1 MELVSKELG
10 LAKRDEA
17 PVLARMSRD
26 YIEQGLN
33 WRWRT
38 PAILNMIR
46 NPEAVVLCARCRR
59 TGADATGLPPGSA
72 GGRHGTADGRWRG
85 TVIGGFGIMQYAM
98 ERAHLN
104 LLAVHPSLRRHGL
117 ASDLLAWLEETASPA
132 TPASTS
138 RCAPA
143 TPAAAPSTGPAAT
156 RKRTS
161 SRVTT
166 AASRP
171 PSGCTNGC
179 VRKALKL

>member
-1 MELVSKELG
+1 MELVSTEFG

-26 YIEQGLN
+26 YVEQGLN

-46 NPEAVVLCARCRR
+46 DPEAVVLCARCQRSGNN
-59 TGADATGLPPGSA
+59 GAGLPSRPA
-72 GGRHGTADGRWRG
+72 AGRHGTADGRWHG

-117 ASDLLAWLEETASPA
+117 ASDLLAWLE
-132 TPASTS
+132 
-138 RCAPA
+138 
-143 TPAAAPSTGPAAT
+143 
-156 RKRTS
+156 K
-161 SRVTT
+161 T
-166 AASRP
+166 AAVAGIARVDLEVRARNTGGRAFYRARGYDEADFVP
-171 PSGCTNGC
+171 RYYSG
-179 VRKALKL
+179 VEAAIRMHKRLR

>member
-59 TGADATGLPPGSA
+59 TGSDGTGLQPGSA
-72 GGRHGTADGRWRG
+72 DGRHGTADGRWRG

-117 ASDLLAWLEETASPA
+117 ASDLLAWLEETALVAGNARVDLEVRARNTGGRAFYRARGYEEADFVPRYYSGVE
-132 TPASTS
+132 
-138 RCAPA
+138 
-143 TPAAAPSTGPAAT
+143 AAI
-156 RKRTS
+156 RMHKRL
-161 SRVTT
+161 R
-166 AASRP
+166 
-171 PSGCTNGC
+171 
-179 VRKALKL
+179 

>member
-46 NPEAVVLCARCRR
+46 NPEAVVLCARCQR
-59 TGADATGLPPGSA
+59 TGSDATGFQPGSRA
-72 GGRHGTADGRWRG
+72 GRHGTADGRWRG

-117 ASDLLAWLEETASPA
+117 ASDLLAWLEETALVAGNARVDLEVRARNTGGRAFYRVRGYEEADFVP
-132 TPASTS
+132 
-138 RCAPA
+138 RYYGGVE
-143 TPAAAPSTGPAAT
+143 AAI
-156 RKRTS
+156 RMHKRL
-161 SRVTT
+161 R
-166 AASRP
+166 
-171 PSGCTNGC
+171 
-179 VRKALKL
+179 

>member
-1 MELVSKELG
+1 MELVSTEFG

-26 YIEQGLN
+26 YVEQGLN

-46 NPEAVVLCARCRR
+46 DPEAVVLCARCQRS
-59 TGADATGLPPGSA
+59 GNNGSGLPSRPA
-72 GGRHGTADGRWRG
+72 AGRHGTADGRWHG

-117 ASDLLAWLEETASPA
+117 ASDLLAWLE
-132 TPASTS
+132 
-138 RCAPA
+138 
-143 TPAAAPSTGPAAT
+143 
-156 RKRTS
+156 K
-161 SRVTT
+161 T
-166 AASRP
+166 AAVAGIARVDLEVRARNTGGRAFYRARGYEEADFVP
-171 PSGCTNGC
+171 RYYSG
-179 VRKALKL
+179 VEAAIRMHKRLH

>member
-46 NPEAVVLCARCRR
+46 DPEAVVLCARCRR
-59 TGADATGLPPGSA
+59 SSGNGVHSPAPA
-72 GGRHGTADGRWRG
+72 GRTEHRTADGRWRG
-85 TVIGGFGIMQYAM
+85 TVIGGFGIMQYQL
-98 ERAHLN
+98 ESAHLN

-117 ASDLLAWLEETASPA
+117 ASDLLRWLEETASVAGIARLKLEVRARNTGGRAFYRARGYEEADFVPKYY
-132 TPASTS
+132 SGIE
-138 RCAPA
+138 
-143 TPAAAPSTGPAAT
+143 AAIRM
-156 RKRTS
+156 RKRL
-161 SRVTT
+161 R
-166 AASRP
+166 
-171 PSGCTNGC
+171 
-179 VRKALKL
+179 